1 VEYEKGE
8 KVLIT
13 EGIHKGLK
21 GIIQSI
27 DKELRVELA
36 KSNSIVK
43 VQKIHVQKMALRSR
57 QNSREISIEK
67 ELKITF
73 RKDEGK
79 LQNAQKMLQSDY
91 DD

>member
-1 VEYEKGE
+1 MEYEKGE

-27 DKELRVELA
+27 DKELRVELT

-43 VQKIHVQKMALRSR
+43 VQKAHVQKMALRSR
-57 QNSREISIEK
+57 QNNREISVEK
-67 ELKITF
+67 ELTITF